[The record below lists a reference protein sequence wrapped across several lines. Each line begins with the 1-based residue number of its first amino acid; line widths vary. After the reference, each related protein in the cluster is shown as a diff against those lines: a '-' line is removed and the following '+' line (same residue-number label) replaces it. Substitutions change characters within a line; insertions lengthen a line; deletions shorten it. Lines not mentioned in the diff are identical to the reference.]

1 MFQKVH
7 VNMIIVAERLGSE
20 GAIFSVDSP
29 GLGKLM
35 AALAEAGELHAL
47 TYTVIVMTAV
57 IVAINRIFWRRL
69 YDYAVKAL
77 RIHEQQ

>member
-1 MFQKVH
+1 
-7 VNMIIVAERLGSE
+7 
-20 GAIFSVDSP
+20 
-29 GLGKLM
+29 M